1 LLARTYHLLFI
12 FPVFSYN
19 VKSCSPQ
26 SAFLS
31 DFDFDREESKVP
43 VNDGRLGPDEGA
55 APCADVGFLNE
66 EAAGEPD
73 AVFWRIVSRP
83 LPAMHCPFP
92 GGCRESARTFA
103 KINNAA
109 KTGEITMIVECLARV
124 VTHALPA
131 ANLLPQKSSK
141 RCGNRFLESQGS
153 NFFKIFALCPL

>member
-19 VKSCSPQ
+19 VKLRSPQ

-31 DFDFDREESKVP
+31 DFDFDREEPKVP

-55 APCADVGFLNE
+55 APWVDVGFLNE
-66 EAAGEPD
+66 QAAGEPD

-83 LPAMHCPFP
+83 LPS
-92 GGCRESARTFA
+92 GCGESARTFA

-109 KTGEITMIVECLARV
+109 KTGEIMTTVECLARV

-131 ANLLPQKSSK
+131 ANLLPQKAARDVPIVFWNLRGATSLKSS
-141 RCGNRFLESQGS
+141 RYVLFGGQ
-153 NFFKIFALCPL
+153 